1 MTYFCN
7 FVFHTACLICGFSV
21 FITYGIHFI
30 ANMEPWSIG
39 LLALLVI
46 SFIVTILLIQR
57 QPQNQQKVAFMVNNL
72 FSMLFSDDSFGWI
85 LRTGRE
91 NFKAGKQ
98 LHQKL
103 MSVQSLV
110 CVICNPLDLIHSIN
124 PLILHFHLCS
134 KISYVMKIMKC
145 SDEGQGIWW
154 RWGSIS
160 E

>member
-7 FVFHTACLICGFSV
+7 FVFHTAFLICGLSV
-21 FITYGIHFI
+21 LITYGIHFI
-30 ANMEPWSIG
+30 VDLEPWSIC

-72 FSMLFSDDSFGWI
+72 ISMLFSNESFGWI
-85 LRTGRE
+85 VTSGRE
-91 NFKAGKQ
+91 NLKARKTS
-98 LHQKL
+98 QKL

-110 CVICNPLDLIHSIN
+110 YVICTPLDLILNIS
-124 PLILHFHLCS
+124 PFILHFHLYS
-134 KISYVMKIMKC
+134 KISYLTEIVKY
-145 SDEGQGIWW
+145 SDEGGA
-154 RWGSIS
+154 GDIS